1 MAVRGR
7 LEDLSL
13 TGLISVNCNEGNQ
26 AHLHMQ
32 RGEQHAHIYF
42 DGGGIAHL
50 VLGDREGES
59 VIQEILSWEHGTFEL
74 EMNVPPPARTVET
87 PWHNLVLSGMHAL
100 DEASDL
106 EREELEVEDWTASA
120 DLDFEETAFTQ
131 PQEVDKMAELKELL
145 REMAGEI
152 PGFQAAAVSGIDG
165 LAIAEY
171 TASPDFKME
180 MATAQFALVMKLV
193 QKTGDR
199 LEAGEFE
206 DNLVTTD
213 ATYILSRALGDSS
226 YYLIVSVE
234 REMASLGNVRLMTRN
249 FAPDLWDAIPRR
261 S

>member
-1 MAVRGR
+1 MAVRGK
-7 LEDLSL
+7 LEDMSL

-32 RGEQHAHIYF
+32 QGNHHAHIYF
-42 DGGGIAHL
+42 DGGEIAHL
-50 VLGDREGES
+50 ALDEREGES

-74 EMNVPPPARTVET
+74 EMNVPPPARTVEV
-87 PWHNLVLSGMHAL
+87 PWHNLVLSGIQAL
-100 DEASDL
+100 DEGSDAQTEAL
-106 EREELEVEDWTASA
+106 EKEDWTTE
-120 DLDFEETAFTQ
+120 LDFEETEFTQ
-131 PQEVDKMAELKELL
+131 PQEVDKMADLKELL

-165 LAIAEY
+165 LSIAEY
-171 TASPDFKME
+171 SASPDFKME

-213 ATYILSRALGDSS
+213 DTYILSRALGDSS

-261 S
+261 N